1 MTRRFLWLCPTI
13 LIFATSCSTFG
24 TLVESRY
31 PAVVETKDKGH
42 VVLRYEF
49 VFDYQPPGVVADSEW
64 SRVLLQAM
72 VENMAIAVD
81 ARISV
86 LLEQFGASYSYDDLI
101 EFSTGRP
108 SMDALARRVQER
120 VHDDPDYEGVT
131 IHRLEYEVDFY

>member
-1 MTRRFLWLCPTI
+1 MMRRFLWLWPTI
-13 LIFATSCSTFG
+13 LIVTAGCSTVG
-24 TLVESRY
+24 TVHEPRY

-49 VFDYQPPGVVADSEW
+49 VFDYQPPGVVAGSEW

-72 VENMAIAVD
+72 GENMAIALD
-81 ARISV
+81 ARIHV
-86 LLEQFGASYSYDDLI
+86 LLSRIGASYSYDDLI